1 MRNDGVTTLASVE
14 DTMNTGEHDVNDVKE
29 EDPTQED
36 QHGQVRISCHTGGI
50 FSNLN

>member
-1 MRNDGVTTLASVE
+1 MRNDGVTTSASVE
-14 DTMNTGEHDVNDVKE
+14 DTMNAGEHDMNDVKE
-29 EDPTQED
+29 EDPTQEH